1 MSFWGKLNKSI
12 ANIHD
17 IAVNN
22 IAPKIGKA
30 INKTG
35 KAAPK
40 AIDKGAGVINKTIN
54 GTKEVIGKV
63 KNGDFAEAG
72 EKIAKTI
79 LTDDDS
85 YKGLKIGS
93 KEIPFKA
100 DAKFEGKTSI
110 GKLTGLNKFDD
121 KIEFSKKPLI
131 LDELN
136 NRAKDIGDKAASIFD
151 FVTRDNFTVAGK
163 EVFSNHNPFKL
174 LRKSESSLIG
184 WRTTGRGVAVA
195 GGIALISGTP
205 GAAKQF
211 VNSRQGTNI
220 DNQPV
225 TPAPSIPAY
234 ANNGGATGDLVFA
247 LNNLRH
253 GGMM

>member
-12 ANIHD
+12 ATIHD
-17 IAVNN
+17 IAVND
-22 IAPKIGKA
+22 IAPKIGKV

-85 YKGLKIGS
+85 YKGL
-93 KEIPFKA
+93 
-100 DAKFEGKTSI
+100 
-110 GKLTGLNKFDD
+110 NKFDN

-136 NRAKDIGDKAASIFD
+136 SRAKDIGDKAASIFD

-184 WRTTGRGVAVA
+184 WRATGRGVAVA
-195 GGIALISGTP
+195 GGVALISGTP

-211 VNSRQGTNI
+211 VKSRQGTNI

>member
-12 ANIHD
+12 ATIHD
-17 IAVNN
+17 IAVND
-22 IAPKIGKA
+22 IAPKIGKV

-40 AIDKGAGVINKTIN
+40 AIDKGAGIINKTIN

-85 YKGLKIGS
+85 YKGL
-93 KEIPFKA
+93 
-100 DAKFEGKTSI
+100 
-110 GKLTGLNKFDD
+110 NKFGD

-136 NRAKDIGDKAASIFD
+136 SRAKDIGDKAASIFD

-174 LRKSESSLIG
+174 LKKSEKSLIG
-184 WRTTGRGVAVA
+184 WRATGRGVAVA
-195 GGIALISGTP
+195 GGVALIAGTP

-211 VNSRQGTNI
+211 VKSRQGTNI

>member
-12 ANIHD
+12 ATIHD
-17 IAVNN
+17 IAVND
-22 IAPKIGKA
+22 IAPKIGKV

-85 YKGLKIGS
+85 YKGL
-93 KEIPFKA
+93 
-100 DAKFEGKTSI
+100 
-110 GKLTGLNKFDD
+110 NKFDN

-136 NRAKDIGDKAASIFD
+136 SRAKDIGDKAASIFD

-174 LRKSESSLIG
+174 LKKSEKSLVG

-195 GGIALISGTP
+195 GGVALISGTP

-211 VNSRQGTNI
+211 VKSRQGTNI

>member
-12 ANIHD
+12 ATIHD
-17 IAVNN
+17 IAVND
-22 IAPKIGKA
+22 IAPKIGKV

-40 AIDKGAGVINKTIN
+40 VIDKGAGIINKTIN

-85 YKGLKIGS
+85 YKGL
-93 KEIPFKA
+93 
-100 DAKFEGKTSI
+100 
-110 GKLTGLNKFDD
+110 NKFGD

-136 NRAKDIGDKAASIFD
+136 SRAKDIGDKAASIFD

-174 LRKSESSLIG
+174 LKKSEKSLIG
-184 WRTTGRGVAVA
+184 WRATGRGVAVA
-195 GGIALISGTP
+195 GGVALIAGTP

-211 VNSRQGTNI
+211 VKSRQGTNI

>member
-12 ANIHD
+12 ATIHD
-17 IAVNN
+17 IAVND
-22 IAPKIGKA
+22 IAPKIGKV

-40 AIDKGAGVINKTIN
+40 AIDKGAGIINKTIN

-85 YKGLKIGS
+85 YKGL
-93 KEIPFKA
+93 
-100 DAKFEGKTSI
+100 
-110 GKLTGLNKFDD
+110 NKFDN

-136 NRAKDIGDKAASIFD
+136 SRAKDIGDKAASIFD

-174 LRKSESSLIG
+174 LKKSEKSLVG

>member
-12 ANIHD
+12 ATIHD
-17 IAVNN
+17 IAVND
-22 IAPKIGKA
+22 IAPKIGKV

-40 AIDKGAGVINKTIN
+40 VIDKGAGVINKTIN

-85 YKGLKIGS
+85 YKGL
-93 KEIPFKA
+93 
-100 DAKFEGKTSI
+100 
-110 GKLTGLNKFDD
+110 NKFGD

-136 NRAKDIGDKAASIFD
+136 SRAKDIGDKAASIFD

-163 EVFSNHNPFKL
+163 EVFNNHNPFKL

-184 WRTTGRGVAVA
+184 WRATGRGVAVA
-195 GGIALISGTP
+195 GGVALIAGTP

-211 VNSRQGTNI
+211 VKSRQGTNI

>member
-12 ANIHD
+12 ATIHD
-17 IAVNN
+17 IAVND
-22 IAPKIGKA
+22 IAPKIGKV

-40 AIDKGAGVINKTIN
+40 VIDKGAGVINKTIN

-85 YKGLKIGS
+85 YKGL
-93 KEIPFKA
+93 
-100 DAKFEGKTSI
+100 
-110 GKLTGLNKFDD
+110 NKFGD

-136 NRAKDIGDKAASIFD
+136 SRAKDIGDKAASIFD

-163 EVFSNHNPFKL
+163 EVFNNHNPFKL

-184 WRTTGRGVAVA
+184 WRATGRGVAVA
-195 GGIALISGTP
+195 GGVALIAGTP

-211 VNSRQGTNI
+211 VKSRQGTNI

-253 GGMM
+253 GGMI

>member
-12 ANIHD
+12 ATIHD
-17 IAVNN
+17 IAVND
-22 IAPKIGKA
+22 IAPKVGKV

-40 AIDKGAGVINKTIN
+40 VIDKGAGIINKTIN

-85 YKGLKIGS
+85 YKGL
-93 KEIPFKA
+93 
-100 DAKFEGKTSI
+100 
-110 GKLTGLNKFDD
+110 NKFGD

-136 NRAKDIGDKAASIFD
+136 SRAKDIGDKAASIFD

-174 LRKSESSLIG
+174 LKKSEKSLIG
-184 WRTTGRGVAVA
+184 WRATGRGVAVA
-195 GGIALISGTP
+195 GGVALIAGTP

-211 VNSRQGTNI
+211 VKSRQGTNI

>member
-12 ANIHD
+12 ATIHD
-17 IAVNN
+17 IAVND
-22 IAPKIGKA
+22 IAPKIGKV

-40 AIDKGAGVINKTIN
+40 VIDKGAGIVNKTIN

-85 YKGLKIGS
+85 YKGL
-93 KEIPFKA
+93 
-100 DAKFEGKTSI
+100 
-110 GKLTGLNKFDD
+110 NKFGD

-136 NRAKDIGDKAASIFD
+136 SRAKDIGDKAASIFD

-163 EVFSNHNPFKL
+163 EVFNNHNPFKL

-184 WRTTGRGVAVA
+184 WRATGRGVAVA
-195 GGIALISGTP
+195 GGVALIAGTP

-211 VNSRQGTNI
+211 VKSRQGTNI

>member
-12 ANIHD
+12 ATIHD
-17 IAVNN
+17 IAVND
-22 IAPKIGKA
+22 IAPKIGKV

-40 AIDKGAGVINKTIN
+40 VIDKGAGIVNKTIN

-85 YKGLKIGS
+85 YKGL
-93 KEIPFKA
+93 
-100 DAKFEGKTSI
+100 
-110 GKLTGLNKFDD
+110 NKFGD

-136 NRAKDIGDKAASIFD
+136 SRAKDIGDKAASIFD

-174 LRKSESSLIG
+174 LKKSEKSLIG
-184 WRTTGRGVAVA
+184 WRATGRGVAVA
-195 GGIALISGTP
+195 GGVALIAGTP

-211 VNSRQGTNI
+211 VKSRQGTNI

>member
-12 ANIHD
+12 ATIHD
-17 IAVNN
+17 IAVND
-22 IAPKIGKA
+22 IAPKIGKV

-35 KAAPK
+35 KVAPK
-40 AIDKGAGVINKTIN
+40 VIDKGAGVINKTIN

-85 YKGLKIGS
+85 YKGL
-93 KEIPFKA
+93 
-100 DAKFEGKTSI
+100 
-110 GKLTGLNKFDD
+110 NKFGD

-136 NRAKDIGDKAASIFD
+136 SRAKDIGDKAASIFD

-174 LRKSESSLIG
+174 LKKSEKSLIG
-184 WRTTGRGVAVA
+184 WRATGRGVAVA
-195 GGIALISGTP
+195 GGVALIAGTP

-211 VNSRQGTNI
+211 VKSRQGTNI